1 MWHVQ
6 AITSCLPQPL
16 KTQKTFNKILRLSG
30 RMPRPPCSSSPA
42 IRTPSQ
48 RMSSGRRSCHKL
60 VPIVPACRSR
70 GRYFVGRNVLRI
82 PPRTNDISSLVSLGF
97 CLNAVMIIVRVSYT
111 ALSRIHTL
119 DSRPSRNNTGPDRV
133 GIWVIIMPGTKRWK
147 VQILWPGT
155 KGCVTNAI
163 NSSVMPE
170 IVRVKRGSR
179 IGIRMPNF
187 LPSSGFRPPT
197 WHLPCGRM
205 DDKGRGRKGR
215 RTAKKSV
222 PIGRRRRRRPSSVLA
237 QISNGMTDDHLS
249 LSLSLSLPLSRSR
262 PLSSSLLHSFFF

>member
-1 MWHVQ
+1 M
-6 AITSCLPQPL
+6 
-16 KTQKTFNKILRLSG
+16 
-30 RMPRPPCSSSPA
+30 
-42 IRTPSQ
+42 
-48 RMSSGRRSCHKL
+48 
-60 VPIVPACRSR
+60 
-70 GRYFVGRNVLRI
+70 
-82 PPRTNDISSLVSLGF
+82 
-97 CLNAVMIIVRVSYT
+97 
-111 ALSRIHTL
+111 
-119 DSRPSRNNTGPDRV
+119 
-133 GIWVIIMPGTKRWK
+133 
-147 VQILWPGT
+147 
-155 KGCVTNAI
+155 TNAI

-237 QISNGMTDDHLS
+237 QISNGMTDDPLS
-249 LSLSLSLPLSRSR
+249 LSLSLSALEQEQAALQFAAPQLFLLIQTDVRSWQRRRQANRPTAARKPRPVSSQPSALP
-262 PLSSSLLHSFFF
+262 F